1 MKSRPR
7 GIICFICGKEYGT
20 ASIEIHL
27 KTCKKKFELQESE
40 KPPSFRRPVPEAPP
54 EFEMIK
60 AGKGKLS
67 P

>member
-27 KTCKKKFELQESE
+27 KTCKKKFELQELE
-40 KPPSFRRPVPEAPP
+40 KPASIRRPVPEAPP

-60 AGKGKLS
+60 TNKGKLS